1 MRLVRPSLELKEQHE
16 EYVAEWGSDRMVP
29 SSMDLSGFDTYD
41 EFLSALDLRAK
52 GEFPW
57 VPSSHYFLIDPQN
70 QIVGMVDIRHE
81 LNEFLR
87 TIGGHIGYGIRP
99 SERNKGYA
107 TLLLQEALKKCRELQ
122 IEQILITCDEDNI
135 GSAKVIMNNGG
146 LEEDIFITEE
156 GLMKR
161 RFWITVKEN

>member
-1 MRLVRPSLELKEQHE
+1 
-16 EYVAEWGSDRMVP
+16 
-29 SSMDLSGFDTYD
+29 
-41 EFLSALDLRAK
+41 
-52 GEFPW
+52 
-57 VPSSHYFLIDPQN
+57 
-70 QIVGMVDIRHE
+70 MVDIRQA
-81 LNEFLR
+81 NEFLR

-122 IEQILITCDEDNI
+122 IEQVLITCDEDNI